1 MITWTSRVRTA
12 NGASVQVTVQAE
24 SMGLAKMLL
33 ESQYGAENLLHLPT
47 PL

>member
-1 MITWTSRVRTA
+1 MMTWTTRVRTA
-12 NGASVQVTVQAE
+12 NGASVQVTVHAE

-33 ESQYGAENLLHLPT
+33 ESQYGAANLLHLPT